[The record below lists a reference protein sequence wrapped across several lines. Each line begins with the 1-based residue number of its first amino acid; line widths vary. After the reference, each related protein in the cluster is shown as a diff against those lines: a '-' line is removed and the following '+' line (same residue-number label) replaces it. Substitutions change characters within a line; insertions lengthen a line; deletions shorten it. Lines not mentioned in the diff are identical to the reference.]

1 MTTITVYTLEDGRIK
16 GFTASGHA
24 GSRKIRGYDLVCCAI
39 SALTQTGVNALI
51 TVAGTE
57 PAVKVDEQS
66 GFLRCI
72 LPDEMSM
79 QTGEKADIVL
89 RTVIQGLQD
98 IQNIYPKFIRIQQK
112 EWRQADAYDE
122 SSALRA

>member
-1 MTTITVYTLEDGRIK
+1 MTTITVYTLENGQLK
-16 GFTASGHA
+16 GFMATGHA

-51 TVAGTE
+51 TVAGVTPE
-57 PAVKVDEQS
+57 VAVED

-72 LPDEMSM
+72 LPQGMDDK
-79 QTGEKADIVL
+79 TAEKSEIVL
-89 RTVIQGLQD
+89 RTVIQGLKD
-98 IQNIYPKFIRIQQK
+98 IQNIYPKFIRVQQK

-122 SSALRA
+122 SSALRS

>member
-1 MTTITVYTLEDGRIK
+1 MTTITVYMRPGGAIA
-16 GFTASGHA
+16 GFEASGHA
-24 GSRKIRGYDLVCCAI
+24 GAARIRGYDLVCCAV

-51 TVAGTE
+51 SVAGVD
-57 PAVKVDEQS
+57 PAVKVED

-72 LPDEMSM
+72 LPQGMDE
-79 QTGEKADIVL
+79 ERAARADIVL
-89 RTVIQGLQD
+89 RTVIQGLTD

-122 SSALRA
+122 SSALRS